1 MGLPMGSTGPATVG
15 ARGGRRPNVLITG
28 TPGTGK
34 TSTSQLLA
42 EATGLRHVNVGD
54 LVRQK
59 ELHDGWDDEYD
70 CFVLDEDKVVDEL
83 EESMSAGGV
92 VVEHHSCDFFP
103 ERWFDLVVVLQTDN
117 SVLYDRLHARG
128 YTGKKLQ
135 SNMECEIMQVLL
147 EEARD
152 SYKESIVHPMQSDS
166 LQDMERNVA
175 TIKQMVAQLEE
186 GGFSTIPLLVHFLP
200 VRTRAMPAAP
210 PQSCALLPPLLAV
223 GALTSLA
230 LALAALHFSLRRLLP
245 PLRALKRAAALC
257 LLYTLMLTL
266 LSLPA
271 PFAPA
276 FSPCAS
282 PRADNNAA

>member
-34 TSTSQLLA
+34 TSTSQLVA

-70 CFVLDEDKVVDEL
+70 CFVLDEDKVATSSMRWTGLCLPHLLGPDCTTSPHPPHPSLSALLSAHPHLLSPSSPSQSILTFSVVDELEESMGAGGVLVVDEL

-92 VVEHHSCDFFP
+92 LVEHHSCDFFP

-117 SVLYDRLHARG
+117 SLLYDRLSARG

-166 LQDMERNVA
+166 LEDMERNVA
-175 TIKQMVAQLEE
+175 TIKQMVSQLEE
-186 GGFSTIPLLVHFLP
+186 GG
-200 VRTRAMPAAP
+200 
-210 PQSCALLPPLLAV
+210 
-223 GALTSLA
+223 
-230 LALAALHFSLRRLLP
+230 
-245 PLRALKRAAALC
+245 
-257 LLYTLMLTL
+257 
-266 LSLPA
+266 
-271 PFAPA
+271 
-276 FSPCAS
+276 
-282 PRADNNAA
+282 